1 MPDLLENAV
10 DKCLKGTQAGGSV
23 VCLPGK
29 RSPSRERGPA
39 PRARPGPAPGAH
51 PRGPFPRGV
60 PPEWTANEEFEA
72 ALASKQDTVIGSNSG
87 RVYTGTSL
95 FCLAPGNQPRKTAIR
110 IVESR
115 PFDPIILLTI
125 AVRRLGRKGAMAYAP
140 SLDRVYVPHMACAQ
154 PAAAS
159 GLL

>member
-10 DKCLKGTQAGGSV
+10 DKCLKGSKNGSV
-23 VCLPGK
+23 VCLPRDRK
-29 RSPSRERGPA
+29 RSPSREREPA
-39 PRARPGPAPGAH
+39 APGAR

-72 ALASKQDTVIGSNSG
+72 ALACKQDTVIGSNSG

-110 IVESR
+110 MCESR
-115 PFDPIILLTI
+115 PFDPMILLTI
-125 AVRRLGRKGAMAYAP
+125 AVRHLSVER
-140 SLDRVYVPHMACAQ
+140 
-154 PAAAS
+154 
-159 GLL
+159 GL

>member
-1 MPDLLENAV
+1 MPDLLESAV
-10 DKCLKGTQAGGSV
+10 DKCLKGSKHGSV

-29 RSPSRERGPA
+29 RSPSRERVS
-39 PRARPGPAPGAH
+39 APGAR
-51 PRGPFPRGV
+51 PRGPFPRGI

-72 ALASKQDTVIGSNSG
+72 ALACKQDTVIGSNSG

-110 IVESR
+110 MCESR

-125 AVRRLGRKGAMAYAP
+125 AVRHLLVER
-140 SLDRVYVPHMACAQ
+140 
-154 PAAAS
+154 
-159 GLL
+159 GL